1 MHILI
6 LGCGP
11 LTELLL
17 NSMSTDNHEFTI
29 IGTDINCLNEVAD
42 EPRVT
47 TILNLEPLMQDYLRL
62 GGINRADAFLA
73 LSDDDHQNI
82 LTGQIAK
89 HIFNVD
95 RVICKLQRP
104 TLQQL
109 YSELGLE
116 VVSPT
121 LGILQD
127 LNQFLQRQI
136 P

>member
-11 LTELLL
+11 LTKLLL

-29 IGTDINCLNEVAD
+29 IGTNINCLNEVAD

-47 TILNLEPLMQDYLRL
+47 TVLNVDPSMQDYLRL
-62 GGINRADAFLA
+62 GNINRADVFLA

-95 RVICKLQRP
+95 RVICKLEHP
-104 TLQQL
+104 PLQQL
-109 YSELGLE
+109 YSELELE

-121 LGILQD
+121 LGLLQD
-127 LNQFLQRQI
+127 LNQSLQRKN

>member
-47 TILNLEPLMQDYLRL
+47 TILNLEPSMQDYLQL

-121 LGILQD
+121 MGLLQD
-127 LNQFLQRQI
+127 LNQSLQRQI

>member
-11 LTELLL
+11 LTKLLL

-29 IGTDINCLNEVAD
+29 IGTNINCLNEVAD

-47 TILNLEPLMQDYLRL
+47 TVLNLEPSMQDYLRL
-62 GGINRADAFLA
+62 GDINRADVFLA

-89 HIFNVD
+89 HIYNVD

-121 LGILQD
+121 MGLLQD
-127 LNQFLQRQI
+127 LNQSLQRQI